1 VTDADVPPDKLAEI
15 AGLATALADRILD
28 RHVAGTSIQPKQFH
42 MLVKATRMLQ
52 DNGVAWPP
60 SVELVLMQI
69 AKRAE
74 QAEGFGGST
83 ESGSSGAGVVVHMT
97 QFLGDVKRP

>member
-1 VTDADVPPDKLAEI
+1 MTDTNAPPDKLAEV
-15 AGLATALADRILD
+15 AGLATALADRMLD
-28 RHVAGTSIQPKQFH
+28 QHVEGTRIQRKQFH

-83 ESGSSGAGVVVHMT
+83 ESGASGDGVVVHMT
-97 QFLGDVKRP
+97 QFLGDVKRS